1 MKEKYEK
8 TINFEDVTQEA
19 IEALVA
25 FMYTEEI
32 TLTEENVSDILHA
45 ASMLRV
51 VGKIWQTGFTFYVV
65 YNSVTAILVMLFHKA
80 MFLPTRQ

>member
-8 TINFEDVTQEA
+8 TVNFENITQKA
-19 IEALVA
+19 MEALVL

-45 ASMLRV
+45 ASMLQV
-51 VGKIWQTGFTFYVV
+51 VGE
-65 YNSVTAILVMLFHKA
+65 NSGL
-80 MFLPTRQ
+80 

>member
-8 TINFEDVTQEA
+8 TVKFRDVTWEA
-19 IEALVA
+19 MKALVD

-45 ASMLRV
+45 ASMLQV
-51 VGKIWQTGFTFYVV
+51 VGE
-65 YNSVTAILVMLFHKA
+65 ILFIELLIFE
-80 MFLPTRQ
+80 